1 MDCTWMKVKCRSCKQ
16 ARNTLE
22 ELEQKA
28 AAARTAYEAA
38 MEEYGIALV
47 YAEAELRRAEAEF
60 CRVHAIFDDV
70 AFHYHTVLAEARGE
84 LKK

>member
-1 MDCTWMKVKCRSCKQ
+1 MTKQ
-16 ARNTLE
+16 E
-22 ELEQKA
+22 ELEQKIA
-28 AAARTAYEAA
+28 DAKAA

-47 YAEAELRRAEAEF
+47 HAEAELRRAQAEF

-70 AFHYHTVLAEARGE
+70 AFQYHTVLAEARGE